1 MINKHRLVALGALC
15 LLLATIEPGPVQGQT
30 PGADAP
36 DSFNVDIAATPLL
49 IEISAPAALPLDVLA
64 GIAYSQVGV
73 NSQPR
78 IQSTAAAAFVPLLS
92 DVGLLGGPAGVL
104 ATVVRLGPGLVVGI
118 PTLFGL
124 DPIPVDPST
133 VEVGPL
139 AELVNGLPIPDAP
152 PLGCTSYLPGTPS
165 EAECG
170 GPVQDFFGFRLG
182 AGSARTVSEGDEADP
197 ASLAS
202 RSDASV
208 VGLGPTSDASLI
220 PFEAGTV
227 ASTAE
232 SKVVDGRITASAVG
246 QVGEIDIGGAL
257 TISGVKTS
265 FAAAMGGT
273 AETLQQTPLSCEVGA
288 VRLAGQ
294 RIALD
299 QGGITLGGT
308 SAPSPAD
315 PLVDV
320 LTEILGSVG
329 APPEI
334 ADFGS
339 ITITPNPPPISEV
352 SEDGSQLSHRF
363 GCLEIRYR
371 IAASGTDVKLTVGH
385 LAVTMSAFT
394 DAPLAEPT
402 AGQDGAGASSPDIG
416 AGTNLPPAASSGEA
430 GLSDL
435 GLPELGEAGSNA
447 PPASDEPFSNTSGE
461 SETAGWG
468 IDGGWFAPFSLLAMS
483 LPLLARSRRLALSRP
498 HPFRRR

>member
-1 MINKHRLVALGALC
+1 MIKKHRIVAVGTVC
-15 LLLATIEPGPVQGQT
+15 LLLATIEPGPVQAQT
-30 PGADAP
+30 AGAEAP

-49 IEISAPAALPLDVLA
+49 IEISAPAALPLDALA

-78 IQSTAAAAFVPLLS
+78 VQSTAAPAFVPLAS

-104 ATVVRLGPGLVVGI
+104 STVIRLAPGLVVGI

-133 VEVGPL
+133 VNVGPL
-139 AELVNGLPIPDAP
+139 AQLANGLPIPNAP
-152 PLGCTSYLPGTPS
+152 PLGCTSYFPDVPR

-208 VGLGPTSDASLI
+208 VGLGPTADLPLV
-220 PFEAGTV
+220 PFRAGTV

-246 QVGEIDIGGAL
+246 EVEEIDIAGGL

-299 QGGITLGGT
+299 QDGIILGDT
-308 SAPSPAD
+308 STPSPAD
-315 PLVDV
+315 PLVDIV
-320 LTEILGSVG
+320 TDVLGSVG
-329 APPEI
+329 APPEV

-352 SEDGSQLSHRF
+352 SDDGTQLSHRF

-394 DAPLAEPT
+394 DAPLAGLTGDE
-402 AGQDGAGASSPDIG
+402 GASTPDFGDSTNVPSATSG
-416 AGTNLPPAASSGEA
+416 AEL

-435 GLPELGEAGSNA
+435 GLPELTEPGSNA
-447 PPASDEPFSNTSGE
+447 PPASDEAFSNTSGE
-461 SETAGWG
+461 SLAVGWG

-498 HPFRRR
+498 HPLRRR